1 MDIIVWIEYENNYIP
16 FIWLIFGYNRLSKP
30 LILAWLIFGFR
41 FSNIF
46 MTIVVI
52 SISATHFLIL
62 RIKLSLDFA
71 DQFPAYTCCFKIP
84 KNSQLVEF
92 EGYLVDY
99 GLGVQ
104 NMYHFGSKNL
114 EFFVRQFHIKI
125 QKMWKKFFFKYE
137 CSGHIFWSILTCLS
151 NLECFNS
158 LISSK

>member
-1 MDIIVWIEYENNYIP
+1 MDIIVWIEYKNNYIP

-30 LILAWLIFGFR
+30 LILAWLIFGFK

-84 KNSQLVEF
+84 KNSQLVKF

-99 GLGVQ
+99 GLRVQ
-104 NMYHFGSKNL
+104 NMTQTLHKKLIESRKF
-114 EFFVRQFHIKI
+114 RQITCPVVTL
-125 QKMWKKFFFKYE
+125 KF
-137 CSGHIFWSILTCLS
+137 CPSMLS
-151 NLECFNS
+151 N
-158 LISSK
+158 SSVLSTA

>member
-30 LILAWLIFGFR
+30 LILAWLIFGFK

-52 SISATHFLIL
+52 SISAIHFLIL

-92 EGYLVDY
+92 GGYLVDY

-104 NMYHFGSKNL
+104 NIYHFGSKNL
-114 EFFVRQFHIKI
+114 G
-125 QKMWKKFFFKYE
+125 FFFLKL
-137 CSGHIFWSILTCLS
+137 CTS
-151 NLECFNS
+151 
-158 LISSK
+158 ISSKNSKNVKKNFFLNVNAADTFFGVF

>member
-30 LILAWLIFGFR
+30 LILAWLIFGFK

-52 SISATHFLIL
+52 SISAIHFLIL
-62 RIKLSLDFA
+62 QIKLSLDFA

-84 KNSQLVEF
+84 KKFSIGRIWGVF
-92 EGYLVDY
+92 G
-99 GLGVQ
+99 GLWSGGTIYISFWV
-104 NMYHFGSKNL
+104 
-114 EFFVRQFHIKI
+114 
-125 QKMWKKFFFKYE
+125 KKLCTWIFFKCE

-151 NLECFNS
+151 NLECSTS